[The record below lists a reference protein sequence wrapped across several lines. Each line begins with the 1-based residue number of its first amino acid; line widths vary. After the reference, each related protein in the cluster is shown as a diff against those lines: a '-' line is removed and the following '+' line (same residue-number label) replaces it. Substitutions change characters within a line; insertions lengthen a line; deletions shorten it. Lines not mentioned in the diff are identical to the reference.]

1 MNAFMILL
9 VLSNLVMISSF
20 LMPTAV
26 NRVPQFTKLFA
37 AATSKTKSKKEK
49 TSATFGMTAAINSM
63 AESTGFSRADVK
75 NLVEEF
81 LEIIRCQVFVEE
93 KPLRINSFGTFKVSN
108 RKARQGFDFQTKT
121 KTEIPARKVLTFRA
135 SKVLRA
141 VKSPEE
147 TSK

>member
-20 LMPTAV
+20 LMPSTV

-37 AATSKTKSKKEK
+37 AAASKTKSKKEK
-49 TSATFGMTAAINSM
+49 TSVTFGITAAINSM

-75 NLVEEF
+75 ALVEEF

-93 KPLRINSFGTFKVSN
+93 KPLRISSFGTFKVSN
-108 RKARQGFDFQTKT
+108 RKARKGFDFQTK
-121 KTEIPARKVLTFRA
+121 KEIEIPARKVLTFSA

-147 TSK
+147 TTK